1 MTHFNSNPNRA
12 SAEAVDRA
20 LPQTQ
25 CRQCGFDGCAAYAEA
40 IAEGLAPINRCA
52 PGGARGI
59 AKLARVTG
67 APVID
72 LDPEYG
78 HEVPFATA
86 RIRAAE
92 CIGCG
97 WCVKVCPT
105 DSIAGAPKRLHAV
118 IESRCTGCAL
128 CAPACPMDCID
139 YVETGTEW
147 TDEDA
152 DRAREHYEEAW
163 ARDVRRAA
171 EEKSRLE
178 ARRHAAGTQGGAPS
192 ALIADIMARVRASK

>member
-1 MTHFNSNPNRA
+1 MTTKVSV
-12 SAEAVDRA
+12 SAELIDAL

-40 IAEGLAPINRCA
+40 IASGLAPINRCA

-59 AKLARVTG
+59 AKLAQALGVP
-67 APVID
+67 AVP

-78 HEVPFATA
+78 HEAPFAA
-86 RIRAAE
+86 AKIRPDQ

-97 WCVKVCPT
+97 WCSRACPT
-105 DSIAGAPKRLHAV
+105 DAIAGSPKHLHAV

-128 CAPACPMDCID
+128 CAPACPIDCID
-139 YVETGTEW
+139 FVETGCEW

-152 DRAREHYEEAW
+152 ARAKKLYEESW
-163 ARDVRRAA
+163 ARRIRLRAQEDA
-171 EEKSRLE
+171 RLA
-178 ARRHAAGTQGGAPS
+178 ARRGDAGRKDF
-192 ALIADIMARVRASK
+192 LADIFAKARSGKRSAH